1 MPILFIPNDPEAK
14 KSPPPR
20 KIAPAAA
27 RKKGKT
33 AFDFGTLPPLK
44 VWPPDSAQFLVWQCR
59 EAVMRALLMWEKIA
73 GPLKHW
79 QGSTQRKK
87 LKVNIDEGSDL
98 NAYYDRD
105 SLGYYHFRSKTTKLL
120 RRFAAST
127 DVVSHECGHALLD
140 AVRPELWDS
149 NFPEPN
155 AFHEAFG
162 DCVALLTAL
171 ADLETRKALL
181 KQAPKLAGANFVE
194 TLIESLANGLRDFDA
209 THNGAKARHARNTYQ
224 WVIPSTL
231 PDDGGP
237 GVLINEIH
245 SFGQVFVGCFYDVI
259 RNIFAASPKKDAK
272 ALADA
277 AHKAGKLL
285 VRAAVKAQH
294 TPRFYQAVGRAM
306 ALEDEHLHAG
316 RHRDAIRDAFHKH
329 GILLGSDA
337 VLAPR
342 SALRGKP
349 AARRGK
355 AAAPVAKATLDD
367 LKARLGVPPRTALR
381 MRSFDLGGQ
390 RVAEASH
397 QREVSLKGLSPKLAK
412 VVALGAEPALI
423 GHTNRHA
430 AVFGALPDK
439 QATEDEVR
447 NFVASLVR
455 RGAIAYDARS
465 AAKPGRRGAIAGPH
479 GVATHAIV
487 RIDGQLVLRR
497 LRFACGCRRG
507 DWGV

>member
-1 MPILFIPNDPEAK
+1 MAILFIPNDPEAK
-14 KSPPPR
+14 KSPPAR
-20 KIAPAAA
+20 EITPARI
-27 RKKGKT
+27 RKKGRT
-33 AFDFGTLPPLK
+33 DFDFGALPQQRI
-44 VWPPDSAQFLVWQCR
+44 WPVQSEEFLVWQCR
-59 EAVMRALLMWEKIA
+59 EAVMRALAVWEKIA
-73 GPLKHW
+73 GPLEHW
-79 QGSTQRKK
+79 QGSTHRKK

-98 NAYYDRD
+98 NAYYDRK
-105 SLGYYHFRSKTTKLL
+105 SLGYYHFRSKTTKAL

-162 DCVALLTAL
+162 DCIALLTAL
-171 ADLETRKALL
+171 SDLETRKALL
-181 KQAPKLAGANFVE
+181 KQDAKLAKANFVE
-194 TLIESLANGLRDFDA
+194 TLIESLANGLRDFDP
-209 THNGAKARHARNTYQ
+209 THNGAKPRHGRNMYR
-224 WVIPSTL
+224 WVFPSTL

-259 RNIFAASPKKDAK
+259 RNIFAQSSRRDVRALWGAASR
-272 ALADA
+272 
-277 AHKAGKLL
+277 AGRLL
-285 VRAAVKAQH
+285 VRAAIKAQH

-306 ALEDEHLHAG
+306 SLEDDHLYAG
-316 RHRDAIRDAFHKH
+316 KHREAIRDAFKKH

-342 SALRGKP
+342 SALKGRAP
-349 AARRGK
+349 ARKGK

-367 LKARLGVPPRTALR
+367 LRSRLGVAPGTALR
-381 MRSFDLGGQ
+381 MRTFELGGQ

-397 QREVSLKGLSPKLAK
+397 QREVSLKGLSPRLAK
-412 VVALGAEPALI
+412 VVAIGTEPALI
-423 GHTNRHA
+423 GETNRRA

-447 NFVASLVR
+447 AFVGSLVR
-455 RGAIAYDARS
+455 RGAIAFDAK
-465 AAKPGRRGAIAGPH
+465 AAAAPGRHGAVAVSQ
-479 GVATHAIV
+479 GVATHAVV
-487 RIDGQLVLRR
+487 RVDGQLVLRR
-497 LRFACGCRRG
+497 MRFACGCRHSG
-507 DWGV
+507 A

>member
-14 KSPPPR
+14 KSPPAR
-20 KIAPAAA
+20 RIAPALA
-27 RKKGKT
+27 RRRGRT
-33 AFDFGTLPPLK
+33 DFDFGTLPQQK
-44 VWPPDSAQFLVWQCR
+44 VWPPDSREFLVWQCR
-59 EAVMRALLMWEKIA
+59 EAVLRALAMWEKIA

-79 QGSTQRKK
+79 QGSTRRKK
-87 LKVNIDEGSDL
+87 LKVVVDEGSDL
-98 NAYYDRD
+98 NAYYDRQ
-105 SLGYYHFRSKTTKLL
+105 SLGYYHFRSKSSKLL

-162 DCVALLTAL
+162 DCIALLTAL

-181 KQAPKLAGANFVE
+181 RQDATLAKAHFVE
-194 TLIESLANGLRDFDA
+194 TLIESLANGLRDFDP
-209 THNGAKARHARNTYQ
+209 THNGARPRRGRNAYR
-224 WVIPSTL
+224 WAIPSTL

-259 RNIFAASPKKDAK
+259 RNIFRQARKRNAR

-277 AHKAGKLL
+277 ARRAGTLL
-285 VRAAVKAQH
+285 VRAAIKAQH

-306 ALEDEHLHAG
+306 SLEDQTLYRG
-316 RHRDAIRDAFHKH
+316 RHRDAIREAFHRH

-342 SALRGKP
+342 SALKGKP
-349 AARRGK
+349 PARKGK
-355 AAAPVAKATLDD
+355 GAVPLAKATLDD
-367 LKARLGVPPRTALR
+367 LRTRLGVAPRAALR
-381 MRSFDLGGQ
+381 VRTFELGGQ
-390 RVAEASH
+390 RVSEASH
-397 QREVSLKGLSPKLAK
+397 QRAVPLKGLSPKLANA
-412 VVALGAEPALI
+412 VAFGTEPALI
-423 GHTNRHA
+423 GEAARHA

-439 QATEDEVR
+439 HATEDEVR
-447 NFVASLVR
+447 SFVAGLVR
-455 RGAIAYDARS
+455 QRAR
-465 AAKPGRRGAIAGPH
+465 
-479 GVATHAIV
+479 
-487 RIDGQLVLRR
+487 
-497 LRFACGCRRG
+497 
-507 DWGV
+507 